1 MIVYWLL
8 LLPTALVAYVFGS
21 MDTMVLASNFVF
33 RQNLRRLGQG
43 NRWLSNFRRLYGI
56 PGFIKLALVEVIKD
70 LLPILIGGWL
80 LGIKGHADVG
90 RAFACFCLVLGR
102 LYPVF
107 YDFKGSHAGIA
118 LVVGAFTL
126 NSSVG
131 GAALVVLALVSWF
144 SRYLSLGAVAAAAVA
159 MMVSVLVVDGDLVL
173 RLLVFSAGLILF
185 RHIPAL
191 IRIVQ
196 GREFRFSL
204 EEDITY
210 KLDERF

>member
-8 LLPTALVAYVFGS
+8 LLPIALVAYVFGS

-131 GAALVVLALVSWF
+131 GAALVVLALVTWF
-144 SRYLSLGAVAAAAVA
+144 GRYLSLGAVAAAAVA
-159 MMVSVLVVDGDLVL
+159 MMVSVLVVDEDLVL

-185 RHIPAL
+185 KHIPAL

>member
-8 LLPTALVAYVFGS
+8 LLPTALVAYIFGS

-56 PGFIKLALVEVIKD
+56 PGFLGLALVEVIKD

-107 YDFKGSHAGIA
+107 YDFKGSHASIC
-118 LVVGAFTL
+118 LIVSAFAADISL
-126 NSSVG
+126 
-131 GAALVVLALVSWF
+131 GAAVLIVTAIATLTTK
-144 SRYLSLGAVAAAAVA
+144 YLSLGAVIGAL
-159 MMVSVLVVDGDLVL
+159 SYIVLGILIVDDSLIL
-173 RLLVFSAGLILF
+173 RLAIFTSALVIFKHL
-185 RHIPAL
+185 PAL
-191 IRIVQ
+191 ARVLN
-196 GREFRFSL
+196 RTEPKLDFSN
-204 EEDITY
+204 DITY
-210 KLDERF
+210 KLDE

>member
-21 MDTMVLASNFVF
+21 MDSLVLASNFVF